1 MMRGSRKDQLLFLV
15 VKLERPDL
23 ARTKSELIQ
32 QQNEFKVRLADL
44 ESYLLEKLAGAEGD
58 ILEDRNHALLAG
70 KHRCD
75 TNGHDS

>member
-1 MMRGSRKDQLLFLV
+1 MLFQQDQLLFLV

-58 ILEDRNHALLAG
+58 ILEDQGWVGYPVSGATAR
-70 KHRCD
+70 R
-75 TNGHDS
+75 